1 MVSLFK
7 EKSTAAVFGIIIIS
21 AGLRAFFWQNPPQVI
36 TNPGDGFIYYFLEQF
51 KLLPA
56 TLLPVIYHLVVII
69 QAMRL
74 NYVLNEVRLFPKVAF
89 TTALAYILLTALI
102 PGWNNI
108 SSALIVNSLVIL
120 LIYRMVRLY
129 NAPNPKTL
137 LYNIGLITG
146 STVLLYFPAVP
157 FVIVAF
163 FALGTLRPFR
173 VNEWITLLFGILTP
187 FYFLTGW
194 LFLNDKFSLVV
205 NQLKMF
211 TPQNIRTENLLLL
224 AATLGVAVVAV
235 VTGFFYWQSNNGR
248 MVIQVRKSWSILFT
262 AMLLVIPV
270 VFIMD
275 NTWPEALLLATVPAA
290 AFVSNTFLY
299 PKKNFF
305 TGLLFWILAGLI
317 VYNNWFV
324 LKF

>member
-1 MVSLFK
+1 VVSLFK
-7 EKSTAAVFGIIIIS
+7 EKSTAAVFGIIILS
-21 AGLRAFFWQNPPQVI
+21 AGLRAFFWQSPPQVVS
-36 TNPGDGFIYYFLEQF
+36 NPGDGFIFYLLEQV

-56 TLLPVIYHLVVII
+56 ALLPVIYHIVVIV
-69 QAMRL
+69 QSMRL
-74 NYVLNEVRLFPKVAF
+74 NYVLNEARLFPKIAF
-89 TTALAYILLTALI
+89 TTALAYILLTALV

-108 SSALIVNSLVIL
+108 SSALVANSLVIL
-120 LIYRMVRLY
+120 LIYRMVKLY

-173 VNEWITLLFGILTP
+173 INEWITLLFGIITP
-187 FYFLTGW
+187 FYFLAGW
-194 LFLNDKFSLVV
+194 LFLNDKFDLVV
-205 NQLKMF
+205 TQLKMF
-211 TPQNIRTENLLLL
+211 TPQSITTANSLLLV
-224 AATLGVAVVAV
+224 ATLGVALVAIIA
-235 VTGFFYWQSNNGR
+235 GFLYWQSNNGR
-248 MVIQVRKSWSILFT
+248 MVIQVRKSWSILFV
-262 AMLLVIPV
+262 AMLSVIPV
-270 VFIMD
+270 VFIMA
-275 NTWPEALLLATVPAA
+275 NTWPEALLLAIVPAS

-299 PKKNFF
+299 PKKTIL